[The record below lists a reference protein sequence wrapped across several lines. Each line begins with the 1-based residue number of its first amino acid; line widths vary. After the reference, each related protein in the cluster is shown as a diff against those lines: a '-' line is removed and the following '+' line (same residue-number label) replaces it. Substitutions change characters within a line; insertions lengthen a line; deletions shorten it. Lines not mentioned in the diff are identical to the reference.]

1 MLDTVYVGDNFKML
15 VIDASHAESSSNTVL
30 VTVVRKYLGLQKLGI
45 SGNFAIFLAIT
56 IPKGLYLLRFFSELF
71 HEHRRI

>member
-1 MLDTVYVGDNFKML
+1 MLDRVYVGDNFKML
-15 VIDASHAESSSNTVL
+15 VTDASHEESSSN
-30 VTVVRKYLGLQKLGI
+30 TVVRKYLGLQKLGI
-45 SGNFAIFLAIT
+45 SENFAIFLAIT